1 MFNNHCFTSGSDQL
15 RYNCKMADTVGAS
28 DETAKQNCEE
38 TVSTMNVMETCK
50 SDEVVDKKT
59 HGEGIT
65 TNGTPRMCSPCDKS
79 GCSIKPSLLS
89 VSGVSGFG
97 SSCGISSLKNRFTL
111 QSSVFSPIKNT
122 DKNFGTKSVVLRPSQ
137 LSGATATSPLNSSS
151 SFLLN
156 PPKLTTVAN
165 LQPCL
170 DKEQQQMGDK
180 TVNKSSTSPCSS
192 SLNSQITV
200 PCSMTTTTTC
210 GSASVSF
217 VPLSTSSSSSVVTTS
232 APPTIPVISNFVFG
246 QNLHERVADA
256 ATSNEGV
263 PKANGATSEMLFSSV
278 LQRELSDRNS
288 DSGGEEREKK
298 SLSEAAREYEES
310 RAVKRKYE
318 EVAVITGE
326 EEECNVLQMNCKL
339 FAFDNVNSTWVERGR
354 GTLRV
359 NDMPVGTKTQSRVI
373 MRTVGSL
380 RVVLNTKIW
389 AGMSVDKPSTKSVRL
404 TAMDS
409 SGQIRVFLVMAGS
422 KEIDQLYKTLDWRVT
437 NQKKLSAV
445 TNVNSDCASVDK
457 INQ

>member
-1 MFNNHCFTSGSDQL
+1 MLEN
-15 RYNCKMADTVGAS
+15 
-28 DETAKQNCEE
+28 
-38 TVSTMNVMETCK
+38 CK
-50 SDEVVDKKT
+50 SDEVCEKKS
-59 HGEGIT
+59 HPEGIT
-65 TNGTPRMCSPCDKS
+65 TNGTPRTCSPCDKS
-79 GCSIKPSLLS
+79 GCSIKPSLLNP
-89 VSGVSGFG
+89 SGVSSLG
-97 SSCGISSLKNRFTL
+97 SSCGIGSMKNHFSL
-111 QSSVFSPIKNT
+111 QSSVFNPIKNT
-122 DKNFGTKSVVLRPSQ
+122 DKNLGTKSVVLRPSQ
-137 LSGATATSPLNSSS
+137 LSGAASTSPLISSS
-151 SFLLN
+151 SFSLN
-156 PPKLTTVAN
+156 PPKLTTVVN
-165 LQPCL
+165 LPPCS
-170 DKEQQQMGDK
+170 DNEQQQMDDK
-180 TVNKSSTSPCSS
+180 EVSRSSTSSCSS
-192 SLNSQITV
+192 SVNSQV
-200 PCSMTTTTTC
+200 AAPCSVTTTPA

-217 VPLSTSSSSSVVTTS
+217 VPLNTASNSVVTTTS
-232 APPTIPVISNFVFG
+232 TPPTIPVISNFVFG

-256 ATSNEGV
+256 AVSNEGV

-359 NDMPVGTKTQSRVI
+359 NDMPVGTKTQSRVV

-389 AGMSVDKPSTKSVRL
+389 AGMSVDKPSAKSVRL

-409 SGQIRVFLVMAGS
+409 SGQIKVFLVMAGS

-445 TNVNSDCASVDK
+445 TNVNSDCASIDK
-457 INQ
+457 SNQ